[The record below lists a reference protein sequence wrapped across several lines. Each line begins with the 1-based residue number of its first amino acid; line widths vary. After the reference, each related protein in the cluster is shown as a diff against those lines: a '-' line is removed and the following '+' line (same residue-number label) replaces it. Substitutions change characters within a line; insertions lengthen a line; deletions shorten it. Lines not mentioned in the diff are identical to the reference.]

1 MCRTV
6 LSLFQALICMLQ
18 LAIRIIMTIG
28 LMTESLIRLV
38 LQSIY
43 NFLSFLFQLI
53 SLLPICCVF
62 LVTSKIK
69 CALFSGGGGCP
80 AGARGGSC
88 DCILSVAAILILLL
102 IFRATG
108 VLDKIFHRLGYDK
121 SFVVKHPTGT
131 VSECSRNMNDTVY
144 QLYDYD
150 NSDVASDVMGD
161 VLRLGETL
169 DIEMAEQDL
178 KTEEQPTTLWSSTT
192 LCLSTTIMMIPTIE
206 VTESVDGMISK
217 VTTIA
222 PPITPTQ
229 TIQIL
234 KNGLTQVE
242 YLEYNSTTQQDH
254 PIILSPKAKDSED
267 THSNWTTVIY
277 YLVA

>member
-1 MCRTV
+1 M
-6 LSLFQALICMLQ
+6 SLFQALICMLQ
-18 LAIRIIMTIG
+18 LVIRIIMTIG

-121 SFVVKHPTGT
+121 SFVVKYPTGT

-150 NSDVASDVMGD
+150 VQSDTTGD
-161 VLRLGETL
+161 VLRLGEMI

-192 LCLSTTIMMIPTIE
+192 LCLSTTITMIPTIE
-206 VTESVDGMISK
+206 VTECVDGMIST
-217 VTTIA
+217 VTTNT

-254 PIILSPKAKDSED
+254 PIILSPKATDSED
-267 THSNWTTVIY
+267 SQSNWTTVIY